1 MATVLSPQTR
11 QRWPEQGEWTYEDW
25 LALPDDGFRY
35 EVLDGELY
43 MSPAPS
49 VPHQSAA
56 TRLAARMLV
65 YVEDRD
71 LGFVFTAPVG
81 MRLPGQEVPVQPDV
95 VFVSKERAHII
106 EHDYIEGAPDLVV
119 EILSPSYWMYDR
131 GKKQEAYR
139 LAGVKEYW
147 IGDYRAK
154 SIDVLELDKEAYV
167 LVNQYQ
173 VGDVAQSVMLR
184 GFTMA
189 VANVYK

>member
-1 MATVLSPQTR
+1 MATLMTPQTR
-11 QRWPEQGEWTYEDW
+11 PRWPDQGEWTYEDW

-43 MSPAPS
+43 PYPLLTI
-49 VPHQSAA
+49 PHQNAV
-56 TRLAARMLV
+56 THLV
-65 YVEDRD
+65 AWMCLYAVGCD
-71 LGFVFTAPVG
+71 LGRVLSSVG
-81 MRLPGQEVPVQPDV
+81 VRLPEQSVPVQPDI
-95 VFVSKERAHII
+95 VFVSKAQADII

-119 EILSPSYWMYDR
+119 EILSPSNWMYDR

-154 SIDVLELDKEAYV
+154 TIDVLVLDKEAYV

-173 VGDVAQSVMLR
+173 VGDVAQSVVLS
-184 GFTMA
+184 GFTIA
-189 VANVYK
+189 VANIFK